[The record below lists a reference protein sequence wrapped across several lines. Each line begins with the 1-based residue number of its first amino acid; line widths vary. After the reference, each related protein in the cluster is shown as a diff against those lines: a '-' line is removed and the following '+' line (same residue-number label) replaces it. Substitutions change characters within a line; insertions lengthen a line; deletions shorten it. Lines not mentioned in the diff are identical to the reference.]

1 MDNGGGGPSPG
12 RLVAA
17 MIWSRMAVSWASV
30 SAVFVSIDF
39 ASKDL
44 RALREAAMVGAAE
57 VVEPAGERRCGCFRE
72 TGVTALTVS
81 RVPVSVLRRS
91 PD

>member
-1 MDNGGGGPSPG
+1 M
-12 RLVAA
+12 
-17 MIWSRMAVSWASV
+17 SWTSV

-39 ASKDL
+39 SSRDL

-57 VVEPAGERRCGCFRE
+57 VVEPAGERHCGCVRE